1 MNSQTENLQLIIAT
15 KNEVIQLLG
24 FSLMLIVILFV
35 IVAILALIILFK
47 YNLLQQEN
55 GKYIQVTYFKSWF
68 KGDEVIVPTELSTSA
83 ESTTQ
88 KQSQS

>member
-1 MNSQTENLQLIIAT
+1 MNSQTENLQLIIET

-68 KGDEVIVPTELSTSA
+68 KGDEVIVPTELPTSA
-83 ESTTQ
+83 ESTNP
-88 KQSQS
+88 KQS